1 MTKHIRK
8 ECECCGVEE
17 DLHIRSSNSI
27 YDIKSGTIRLEMTY
41 LCTKCKEITMRIKK
55 EGLFP
60 RTECKE
66 LKKENKQ

>member
-1 MTKHIRK
+1 MSKHIRK

-41 LCTKCKEITMRIKK
+41 LCTKCKEKNKDRLKFSQAVGEIMEQHKK
-55 EGLFP
+55 GE
-60 RTECKE
+60 
-66 LKKENKQ
+66 